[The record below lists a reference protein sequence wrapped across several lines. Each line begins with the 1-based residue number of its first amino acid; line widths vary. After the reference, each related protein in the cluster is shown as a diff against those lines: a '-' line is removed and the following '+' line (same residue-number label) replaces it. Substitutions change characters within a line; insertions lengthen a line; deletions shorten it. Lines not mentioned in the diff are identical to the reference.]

1 MTTRLS
7 TAQPGLFDDLATC
20 PDADAGYG
28 VDSDELGAEGR
39 GREAAQAHGLSIGA
53 SGRAGGGA
61 DAQAP
66 AGPRLGTRAS
76 ALPPGLLLHPS
87 LIDPATERELLQMV
101 AGLPLHAARYKV
113 YTARRRVL
121 AWGARYDF
129 DAGALQMGSLE
140 QLPPALMALREQL
153 AAFASV
159 APADFAHAMV
169 TEYAP
174 GTPLGW
180 HRDAPGY
187 EVITGVSLGGHA
199 LMRWRP
205 WQPLQPPLPVQ
216 PRPCRHDIVG
226 LELAPRSAYVM
237 RGPARW
243 AWQHSV
249 APVPALRYSVTMRT
263 LCG

>member
-7 TAQPGLFDDLATC
+7 TAQPGLFDDPATD
-20 PDADAGYG
+20 PDADA
-28 VDSDELGAEGR
+28 D
-39 GREAAQAHGLSIGA
+39 
-53 SGRAGGGA
+53 
-61 DAQAP
+61 AP
-66 AGPRLGTRAS
+66 AEAR
-76 ALPPGLLLHPS
+76 ALPPGLLLHPA
-87 LIDPATERELLQMV
+87 LIDHATERALLQMV
-101 AGLPLHAARYKV
+101 AALPLHAARYKV

-129 DAGALQMGSLE
+129 DAGTVQMGSLE
-140 QLPPALMALREQL
+140 QLPPALLALREPL
-153 AAFASV
+153 AAFAGVS
-159 APADFAHAMV
+159 PADFAHAMV

-187 EVITGVSLGGHA
+187 EVIAGVSLAGHA
-199 LMRWRP
+199 CMRWRP
-205 WQPLQPPLPVQ
+205 WLPTRAQPAAQQ
-216 PRPCRHDIVG
+216 RQRTHDVVE

-263 LCG
+263 LRG